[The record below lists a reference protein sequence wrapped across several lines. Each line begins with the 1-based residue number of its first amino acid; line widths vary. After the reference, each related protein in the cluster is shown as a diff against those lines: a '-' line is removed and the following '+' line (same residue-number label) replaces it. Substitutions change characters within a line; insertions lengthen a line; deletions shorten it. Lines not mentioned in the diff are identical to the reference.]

1 MKLEHSDTIANV
13 RVITGWV
20 EFNIVDGI
28 HMPRLRMTFEW
39 DGCKVA
45 GLNAWP
51 HAKPSDA

>member
-1 MKLEHSDTIANV
+1 MKLERSDTIANV

-28 HMPRLRMTFEW
+28 HMPRLRMAFEW

-45 GLNAWP
+45 ALNAWP
-51 HAKPSDA
+51 RAKPSDA